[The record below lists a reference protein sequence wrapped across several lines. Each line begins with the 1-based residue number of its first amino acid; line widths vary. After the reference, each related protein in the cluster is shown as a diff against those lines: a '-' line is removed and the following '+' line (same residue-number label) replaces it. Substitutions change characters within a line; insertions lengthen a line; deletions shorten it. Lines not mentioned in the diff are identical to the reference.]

1 MTIRSIC
8 KSITLV
14 IVAFT
19 SLTGCAELL
28 DGPFNQGKYVVPPLL
43 NGNNDSNFVSYWDE
57 DSQSY
62 RTYDQEENTL
72 LATAIFDTEPTSDG
86 SSQNFMVAGTAIV
99 PLTKLDE
106 DEMHIQSEQGCVA
119 CHET

>member
-1 MTIRSIC
+1 MTTRSIC
-8 KSITLV
+8 KSIAVV
-14 IVAFT
+14 IVALT

-28 DGPFNQGKYVVPPLL
+28 DGPFSQGKYMVPPLL
-43 NGNNDSNFVSYWDE
+43 NANNGSNYVTYWDE

-62 RTYDQEENTL
+62 RTYDQENNIQ
-72 LATAIFDTEPTSDG
+72 LATAIFETELTSDG

-99 PLTKLDE
+99 PLTQLDE
-106 DEMHIQSEQGCVA
+106 DEMHIQREQGCVA